1 MLALDEQSFSRHVA
15 PHFVAAIDSNEVG
28 DISTKYEIHLVSR
41 ILDAH
46 IDARSGKQQPHDAI
60 LGGAC
65 GHAREFEADDDATI
79 RKGGSVGPLAKTP
92 QEKRR
97 IEIVGFDAIA
107 CVCRSPSTELAYKRA
122 KRIARRREPISR
134 TCFVGGDSTLDNP
147 LLLHFTQPRNKHRA
161 RYQRYAAVN
170 VVER

>member
-15 PHFVAAIDSNEVG
+15 PHFVAAIDSNEIS

-60 LGGAC
+60 LRAAC
-65 GHAREFEADDDATI
+65 GHARKFEADDDATI

-97 IEIVGFDAIA
+97 IEIIGFYAIA
-107 CVCRSPSTELAYKRA
+107 CVCRSPPRERAYKRT
-122 KRIARRREPISR
+122 KRIARRRKPIPR
-134 TCFVGGDSTLDNP
+134 TGFVGGEPALDNP
-147 LLLHFTQPRNKHRA
+147 LLLH
-161 RYQRYAAVN
+161 
-170 VVER
+170 